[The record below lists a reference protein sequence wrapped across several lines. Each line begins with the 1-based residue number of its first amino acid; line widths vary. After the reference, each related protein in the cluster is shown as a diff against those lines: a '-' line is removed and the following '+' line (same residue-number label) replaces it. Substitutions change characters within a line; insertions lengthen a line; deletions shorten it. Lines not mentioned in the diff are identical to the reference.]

1 MANEERLD
9 SLKNV
14 IEGTVKKVVSEV
26 TPNKDKK
33 EKAQKAD
40 KKQDL
45 VMK

>member
-33 EKAQKAD
+33 ERR
-40 KKQDL
+40 KKL
-45 VMK
+45 TKNRT